1 MSGKSEAV
9 VRFIASLLPLY
20 DGECHED
27 LRCARS
33 LTDGTLIIPIDE
45 SDSDDEQGWVRVRW
59 QGDPTREQET
69 RGDMLASVALERYVR
84 LHGAGYDEEA
94 IAFELWYMA
103 QHFHFKTGCDVYL
116 PQLREPPGRLH
127 AAGRKA
133 LEMGQG
139 LLVNFFSK
147 LTGLG

>member
-9 VRFIASLLPLY
+9 VGFIANLLPLY
-20 DGECHED
+20 DGERHED
-27 LRCARS
+27 LWCARS
-33 LTDGTLIIPIDE
+33 LTDGTLILPID
-45 SDSDDEQGWVRVRW
+45 DSRDDDQLGWVRVRW
-59 QGDPTREQET
+59 QGDPAREQET

-84 LHGAGYDEEA
+84 LHGTGYDEEA
-94 IAFELWYMA
+94 IAGELWYMA
-103 QHFHFKTGCDVYL
+103 RHFHFKTGCHVYL

-127 AAGRKA
+127 VAGRKV

>member
-9 VRFIASLLPLY
+9 VGFIANLLPLY
-20 DGECHED
+20 DGERHED
-27 LRCARS
+27 LWCARS
-33 LTDGTLIIPIDE
+33 LIDGTLILPIDE
-45 SDSDDEQGWVRVRW
+45 FDSDDEQGWVRVRW

-103 QHFHFKTGCDVYL
+103 RHFHFKTGCDVYL
-116 PQLREPPGRLH
+116 PQLQEPPSQLRKIGR
-127 AAGRKA
+127 AIAKFG
-133 LEMGQG
+133 GG
-139 LLVNFFSK
+139 VLVNGVSK
-147 LTGLG
+147 WSGIG

>member
-9 VRFIASLLPLY
+9 VGFIANLLPLY
-20 DGECHED
+20 DGERHD
-27 LRCARS
+27 GLWCARS
-33 LTDGTLIIPIDE
+33 LTDGTLILPIDE
-45 SDSDDEQGWVRVRW
+45 SGDDDEQGWVRVRW
-59 QGDPTREQET
+59 QGDPNREQET
-69 RGDMLASVALERYVR
+69 RGDMLASLALERYVR

-94 IAFELWYMA
+94 IAAELWYMGR
-103 QHFHFKTGCDVYL
+103 HFHFKTGCEVYL
-116 PQLREPPGRLH
+116 PQLREPPGRLQ
-127 AAGRKA
+127 AVGRKA